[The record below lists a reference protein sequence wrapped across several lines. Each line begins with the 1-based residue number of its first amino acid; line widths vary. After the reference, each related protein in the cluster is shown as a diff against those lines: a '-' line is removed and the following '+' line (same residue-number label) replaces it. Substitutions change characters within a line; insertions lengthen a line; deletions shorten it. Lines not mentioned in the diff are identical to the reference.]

1 MGLGDLNIIYD
12 EALHDISR
20 KEEKVTQEPS
30 KAQLEMKDKDSY
42 AAFRSYVVLAWM
54 FCNAALVA
62 IVLNAGGLNRL
73 NVQHQVVEEGDPTA
87 SVIVYLKIVLW
98 SVAWLS
104 GFKFIGAMVYKIKR
118 IVSGASHRILN

>member
-12 EALHDISR
+12 EALHDISY
-20 KEEKVTQEPS
+20 KKEKVIKEPS
-30 KAQLEMKDKDSY
+30 EEDLKLIAKDDY

-62 IVLNAGGLNRL
+62 TVLNAGGLNRL
-73 NVQHQVVEEGDPTA
+73 NVQTQIVEAGTPTTH
-87 SVIVYLKIVLW
+87 VIIYLKVVLW

-104 GFKFIGAMVYKIKR
+104 GFKFIGAMVYITKR
-118 IVSGASHRILN
+118 IVSEESH